1 VIFDALCSVVPTT
14 EAFGGAEASLARLR
28 GYQEHFGAAGT
39 VPMVSSGAPLEAAI
53 EGGYRK
59 GADGCPS
66 PAEFDAMLDEAG
78 ASAAVV
84 YTEHYETS
92 LGIRMA
98 TNDSVAEFVWPRADR
113 LLGVAG
119 VDPWRDDAPAE
130 AERAVR
136 ELGLK
141 GVIISPFKQRL
152 LPADA
157 PMARVFAICEHLG
170 VPVYVHSGINWW
182 VDTAYDIGH
191 PRNID
196 ALASAFPDLRIVAL
210 HAGWPWVSDMV
221 MVAWRHPNVYLDI
234 SAHRPAHMVVEE
246 SVL

>member
-1 VIFDALCSVVPTT
+1 
-14 EAFGGAEASLARLR
+14 
-28 GYQEHFGAAGT
+28 
-39 VPMVSSGAPLEAAI
+39 
-53 EGGYRK
+53 
-59 GADGCPS
+59 
-66 PAEFDAMLDEAG
+66 
-78 ASAAVV
+78 
-84 YTEHYETS
+84 
-92 LGIRMA
+92 
-98 TNDSVAEFVWPRADR
+98 
-113 LLGVAG
+113 
-119 VDPWRDDAPAE
+119 
-130 AERAVR
+130 
-136 ELGLK
+136 
-141 GVIISPFKQRL
+141 
-152 LPADA
+152 
-157 PMARVFAICEHLG
+157 